1 MRCHS
6 LITDKQLANKQE
18 NMRKTYFKQLMLFS
32 LTVYAVCPS
41 VANANT
47 IRVKSHVT
55 GKIVVT
61 KNHRL
66 EVTGTVTD
74 NFGNPLFGVKVSIKE
89 TGTSVSTDKNGK
101 YKISA
106 VEGDILIFTLNGYLV
121 KEVEANQA
129 LLNISLGESQKRQA
143 TTPVLYGEQ
152 SVTTNLQSTSTV
164 YNNDLI
170 KVPVAGINNAL
181 SGRLAGLYTLQSSGR
196 PGADGTSITVRGN
209 VPLVLVN
216 GVPRDYPSIDPEE
229 IESVTI
235 LKDGLSTVMLGQQS
249 SNSVVMITTRK
260 GEVGKQRISLTA
272 QAGLQSA
279 IKLPQP
285 LGAFDYATLYNEALA
300 NDGKAPRYTAADLN
314 AWATGSDPVFH
325 PDVDW
330 YGTILKPNTV
340 FSRYNLNTYGGGNS
354 TRYFLDVDYLNQ
366 SGILKQDDQNT
377 YSTNTDYKRYLVRTN
392 IDIDITPTTLLN
404 LNLFGRIQNGNQPG
418 GAGANTAIFTTGTT
432 LANFGG
438 NNIFAQLAATPNNA
452 YPIFNPNGSLA
463 GSSDYQTNLWAATT
477 RSGYFYN
484 STRDVSADI
493 SLRKTLDNVT
503 KGLWLKALASFN
515 TSVSENIIRTKQYA
529 VYKLASTNPDVYQKF
544 GVDGQQINLSTNSG
558 QSRNLF
564 VDFSAGLDK
573 TYGNHSINALLK
585 YNSQSAQTANQ
596 IPMIFSNL
604 SGRVDYNY
612 KEKYL
617 AEVALSYSGLNRYEE
632 GNRFGFFYGF
642 GLGWNIAK
650 EDFLK
655 DTKWLNALKV
665 RANYAYTGNAN
676 AGYFAYKQYYVTG
689 GSYNY
694 GTTPTAITGT
704 TEGTLAN
711 ANITWE
717 KANQYNLGIDASLFN
732 NKLSIAA
739 DYFNNENFD
748 LIQTRG
754 RSSALLG
761 TAYPAENIGISR
773 YSGVEFDL
781 KYSNNIGN
789 FNYYI
794 APNVFSLQ
802 KIIQYQDEIDR
813 PYSWMV
819 RTGQREDQTFGYI
832 ADGLFQ
838 NQAEINSSA
847 KIQGY
852 SPVPGDIKYKDL
864 NSDGIINELDIQS
877 LKNNNPVW
885 FYGLNLGFSYKGFD
899 FSALLQGVQNRYVY
913 VSGSTE
919 WAFQNNGLG
928 QAFEQ
933 NLGRWTPATAAI
945 ATQPRLTIGSNPN
958 NEATS
963 SYWLHDGSYVRLKN
977 VELGYTL
984 PKTLTNKLKLA
995 SIRFFVNA
1003 VNAVTLSAYDRVDPE
1018 VYGNGYPLQRV
1029 VNAGLNV
1036 KF

>member
-1 MRCHS
+1 
-6 LITDKQLANKQE
+6 
-18 NMRKTYFKQLMLFS
+18 MRKTYLKQLMLFS
-32 LTVYAVCPS
+32 LTVYAACP
-41 VANANT
+41 ALAYANT
-47 IRVKSHVT
+47 IRVERHVA
-55 GKIVVT
+55 GKN
-61 KNHRL
+61 KGHRL
-66 EVTGTVTD
+66 EVAGTVSD
-74 NFGNPLFGVKVSIKE
+74 NFGNPLFGVSVTIKE
-89 TGTSVSTDKNGK
+89 TGNSVTTNKDGK

-106 VEGDILIFTLNGYLV
+106 VEGDILTFTLNGYLV
-121 KEVEANQA
+121 KEVEVKEA
-129 LLNISLGESQKRQA
+129 LLNVSLSESQKRQA
-143 TTPVLYGEQ
+143 VTPVLYGEQ
-152 SVTTNLQSTSTV
+152 STVTNLQSTSTV
-164 YNNDLI
+164 YNSDLI

-181 SGRLAGLYTLQSSGR
+181 SGRLAGLYTLQSNGR

-209 VPLVLVN
+209 APLVLVN
-216 GVPRDYPSIDPEE
+216 GIPRDYPSIDPEE

-235 LKDGLSTVMLGQQS
+235 LKDGLSTVMLGQQA
-249 SNSVVMITTRK
+249 SNGVIMINTRK

-279 IKLPQP
+279 IKLPKP

-314 AWATGSDPVFH
+314 AWATGSDPIFH

-330 YGTILKPNTV
+330 YSTILKPNTT
-340 FSRYNLNTYGGGNS
+340 FSRYNLNTYGGGNA

-366 SGILKQDDQNT
+366 SGILKQDDERNT

-418 GAGANTAIFTTGTT
+418 GVSASTAIFTTGTT
-432 LANFGG
+432 LSNFGS
-438 NNIFAQLAATPNNA
+438 NNVFSQLASIPNNA
-452 YPIFNPNGSLA
+452 YPVFNPNGSLA
-463 GSSDYQTNLWAATT
+463 GTSDYQTNLWGATT

-484 STRDVSADI
+484 SSRDISADI
-493 SLRKTLDNVT
+493 SLKKTLDNVT

-515 TSVSENIIRTKQYA
+515 HSVSENIIRTKQYA

-544 GVDGQQINLSTNSG
+544 GVDGQQVNLTTNTG

-573 TYGNHSINALLK
+573 TYGNHGISALLK
-585 YNSQSAQTANQ
+585 YNSQSIQGNQ
-596 IPMIFSNL
+596 VVLINNNL
-604 SGRVDYNY
+604 SGRINYNY

-617 AEVALSYSGLNRYEE
+617 AEAALSYSGVNRYVE
-632 GNRFGFFYGF
+632 GQRYGFFYGF
-642 GLGWNIAK
+642 GLGWNMAK

-655 DTKWLNALKV
+655 DIQWLNALKI

-676 AGYFAYKQYYVTG
+676 PGYFAYNQYYVTG
-689 GSYNY
+689 NTYNY
-694 GTTPTAITGT
+694 GAPTPTAITGVA
-704 TEGTLAN
+704 EGTLAN
-711 ANITWE
+711 PHITWE
-717 KANQYNLGIDASLFN
+717 KANQYNVGIDASLFN
-732 NKLSIAA
+732 NKLSVAA
-739 DYFNNENFD
+739 DYFNNKNFD
-748 LIQTRG
+748 LVQTRG

-761 TAYPAENIGISR
+761 TTYPAENIGVSR

-781 KYSNNIGN
+781 KYSNHVGN

-802 KIIQYQDEIDR
+802 KIIEYQDEISR
-813 PYSWMV
+813 PYSWME
-819 RTGQREDQTFGYI
+819 RTGQREDQTFGYV
-832 ADGLFQ
+832 ATGLFQ

-852 SPVPGDIKYKDL
+852 TPVPGDIKYQDL
-864 NSDGIINELDIQS
+864 NNDGIINELDVRA
-877 LKNNNPVW
+877 LKNNNPIW

-933 NLGRWTPATAAI
+933 NLGRWTPATAAT
-945 ATQPRLTIGSNPN
+945 ATQPRLTIGANPN

-984 PKTLTNKLKLA
+984 PKVVTGKLKLA
-995 SIRFFVNA
+995 SVRFFVNA
-1003 VNAVTLSAYDRVDPE
+1003 VNAFTLSAYDRVDPE
-1018 VYGNGYPLQRV
+1018 VYGSGYPLQRV

>member
-1 MRCHS
+1 
-6 LITDKQLANKQE
+6 
-18 NMRKTYFKQLMLFS
+18 MRKTYLKQLMLFS
-32 LTVYAVCPS
+32 LTVYAACP
-41 VANANT
+41 ALAHANT
-47 IRVKSHVT
+47 IRVERHLAGT
-55 GKIVVT
+55 NR
-61 KNHRL
+61 NHRL
-66 EVTGTVTD
+66 EVTGTVSD
-74 NFGNPLFGVKVSIKE
+74 NFGNPLYGVNVTIKE

-106 VEGDILIFTLNGYLV
+106 VEGDILIFALNGYLI
-121 KEVEANQA
+121 KEVEAKQA
-129 LLNISLGESQKRQA
+129 LLNVSLEESQKRQA
-143 TTPVLYGEQ
+143 ATPVLYGEQ
-152 SVTTNLQSTSTV
+152 STVTNLQSTSTV
-164 YNNDLI
+164 YNADLI

-181 SGRLAGLYTLQSSGR
+181 SGRLTGLYTLQSNGR

-209 VPLVLVN
+209 TPLVLVN
-216 GVPRDYPSIDPEE
+216 GIPRDYPSIDPEE

-235 LKDGLSTVMLGQQS
+235 LKDGLSTVMLGQQA
-249 SNSVVMITTRK
+249 SNGVIMITTRK

-279 IKLPQP
+279 IKLPKP

-325 PDVDW
+325 PNVDW
-330 YGTILKPNTV
+330 YSTILKPNTT

-366 SGILKQDDQNT
+366 SGILKQDDERNT

-392 IDIDITPTTLLN
+392 IDIDITPTTFLN

-418 GAGANTAIFTTGTT
+418 GAGANNGIFTTGTT
-432 LANFGG
+432 LSSFGS
-438 NNIFAQLAATPNNA
+438 NNVFAQLAAIPNNA
-452 YPIFNPNGSLA
+452 YPIFNPDQSL
-463 GSSDYQTNLWAATT
+463 GGTSDYQTNLWGATT

-484 STRDVSADI
+484 SSRDISADI
-493 SLRKTLDNVT
+493 SLKKTLDKVT

-515 TSVSENIIRTKQYA
+515 HSVSENIIRTKQYA

-544 GVDGQQINLSTNSG
+544 GIDGQQVNLTTNTG

-573 TYGNHSINALLK
+573 TYGNHGINVLLK
-585 YNSQSAQTANQ
+585 YNSQNIQANQ
-596 IPMIFSNL
+596 IALINNNL
-604 SGRVDYNY
+604 AGRINYNY

-617 AEVALSYSGLNRYEE
+617 AEAALSYSGLNRYAE
-632 GNRFGFFYGF
+632 GHRYGFFYGF

-655 DTKWLNALKV
+655 DTQWLNALKI

-676 AGYFAYKQYYVTG
+676 PGYFAYNQYYVAGNT
-689 GSYNY
+689 YNY
-694 GTTPTAITGT
+694 GAPTPTAIAGT
-704 TEGTLAN
+704 AEGILAN
-711 ANITWE
+711 PHITWE
-717 KANQYNLGIDASLFN
+717 KANQYNVGIDASLFN
-732 NKLSIAA
+732 NKLSVAA
-739 DYFNNENFD
+739 DYFNNKNFD
-748 LIQTRG
+748 LVQTRG

-761 TAYPAENIGISR
+761 TTYPPENIGVSR
-773 YSGVEFDL
+773 YSGLEFDL
-781 KYSNNIGN
+781 KYSNNVGN

-813 PYSWMV
+813 PYSWMQ
-819 RTGQREDQTFGYI
+819 RTGQREDQTFGYV
-832 ADGLFQ
+832 ATGLFQ

-847 KIQGY
+847 KILGY
-852 SPVPGDIKYKDL
+852 TPVPGDIKYQDL
-864 NSDGIINELDIQS
+864 NNDGIINELDIKA
-877 LKNNNPVW
+877 LKNNNPIW

-919 WAFQNNGLG
+919 WAFQNSGLG

-933 NLGRWTPATAAI
+933 NMGRWTPATAAT
-945 ATQPRLTIGSNPN
+945 ATQPRLTIGANPN
-958 NEATS
+958 NEASS

-984 PKTLTNKLKLA
+984 PKGVTNKLKLA
-995 SIRFFVNA
+995 SVRFFVNA
-1003 VNAVTLSAYDRVDPE
+1003 VNAYTLSAYDRVDPE

>member
-1 MRCHS
+1 
-6 LITDKQLANKQE
+6 
-18 NMRKTYFKQLMLFS
+18 MRKTYFKQLMLFS
-32 LTVYAVCPS
+32 LSMYAVCPGM
-41 VANANT
+41 ANAAT
-47 IRVKSHVT
+47 TRVKSHAAD
-55 GKIVVT
+55 KIGFS

-66 EVTGTVTD
+66 DVGGTVTD

-89 TGTSVSTDKNGK
+89 TGNAVTTDKNGK
-101 YKISA
+101 YQISA
-106 VEGDILIFTLNGYLV
+106 VAGDVLIFELNGYLV
-121 KEVEANQA
+121 KETEVNQA
-129 LLNISLGESQKRQA
+129 LLNISLVENDKRQA
-143 TTPVLYGEQ
+143 STPILYGEKPRA
-152 SVTTNLQSTSTV
+152 TNLQSTSTV
-164 YNNDLI
+164 YNSDLI

-209 VPLVLVN
+209 APLVLVN

-235 LKDGLSTVMLGQQS
+235 LKDGLSTVMLGQQA
-249 SNSVVMITTRK
+249 SNGVIMITTRK

-279 IKLPQP
+279 IKLPKP
-285 LGAFDYATLYNEALA
+285 LNAYNYATLYNEALA
-300 NDGKAPRYTAADLN
+300 NDGRAPRYTAADLN
-314 AWATGSDPVFH
+314 AFQTGSDPIFH

-330 YGTILKPNTV
+330 YSTILKPNTT
-340 FSRYNLNTYGGGNS
+340 FSRYNLNTYGGGNA
-354 TRYFLDVDYLNQ
+354 TRYFLDIDYLDQN
-366 SGILKQDDQNT
+366 GILKQDDKNT

-418 GAGANTAIFTTGTT
+418 GAGANSAIFTTGTT
-432 LANFGG
+432 LSNFGG
-438 NNIFAQLAATPNNA
+438 NNVFAQLAAIPNNA
-452 YPIFNPNGSLA
+452 YPVFNPNGSLA

-477 RSGYFYN
+477 QSGYFYN

-493 SLRKTLDNVT
+493 SLKKILDNVT
-503 KGLWLKALASFN
+503 KGLWVRGLASFN

-544 GVDGQQINLSTNSG
+544 GVDGQQINLSTNNG

-564 VDFSAGLDK
+564 VDFSTGLDK
-573 TYGNHSINALLK
+573 KYGNHAFSTLLK
-585 YNSQSAQTANQ
+585 FNSQSAQTANQ
-596 IPMIFSNL
+596 IPMIFNNL
-604 SGRVDYNY
+604 SARVDYNY

-617 AEVALSYSGLNRYEE
+617 AEVALSYSGLNRYQE
-632 GNRFGFFYGF
+632 GSRYGLFYGF
-642 GLGWNIAK
+642 GLGWNLAK

-655 DTKWLNALKV
+655 DTPWLNALKL

-676 AGYFAYKQYYVTG
+676 AGYFAYNQYYVSG
-689 GSYNY
+689 NAYNY
-694 GTTPTAITGT
+694 GTTPTSIAGI

-711 ANITWE
+711 PNITWE
-717 KANQYNLGIDASLFN
+717 KANQYNVGIDASLFN
-732 NKLSIAA
+732 NKLALAA

-748 LIQTRG
+748 LVQTRG
-754 RSSALLG
+754 RSAALLG
-761 TAYPAENIGISR
+761 TNYPAENIGISR
-773 YSGVEFDL
+773 YSGLEFEL
-781 KYSNNIGN
+781 KYNNNIGN
-789 FNYYI
+789 FNYYV

-802 KIIQYQDEIDR
+802 KIIQYQDEINR
-813 PYSWMV
+813 PYPWME

-832 ADGLFQ
+832 ADGLFL

-852 SPVPGDIKYKDL
+852 NPVPGDIKYKDL
-864 NSDGIINELDIQS
+864 NNDGLINELDIKA
-877 LKNNNPVW
+877 LKNNNPIW
-885 FYGLNLGFSYKGFD
+885 FYGLNVGFSYKGFD

-919 WAFQNNGLG
+919 WAFQNGGLG

-933 NLGRWTPATAAI
+933 NLGRWTPSTAAT
-945 ATQPRLTIGSNPN
+945 ATQPRLTIGANPN

-977 VELGYTL
+977 VELGYTV
-984 PKTLTNKLKLA
+984 PKGLTNRLKLA

-1003 VNAVTLSAYDRVDPE
+1003 VNAFTLSAYDRVDPE
-1018 VYGNGYPLQRV
+1018 VYGNGYPLQKV

>member
-1 MRCHS
+1 
-6 LITDKQLANKQE
+6 
-18 NMRKTYFKQLMLFS
+18 MRKTYFKQLMLFS
-32 LTVYAVCPS
+32 LTVCAAGPAVAS
-41 VANANT
+41 AGT
-47 IRVKSHVT
+47 IRVEKHAA
-55 GKIVVT
+55 GKAGT
-61 KNHRL
+61 ALNHRL
-66 EVTGTVTD
+66 EVSGTVSD
-74 NFGNPLFGVKVSIKE
+74 NFGNPLFGVNVSIKE

-121 KEVEANQA
+121 KEVTVKEA
-129 LLNISLGESQKRQA
+129 LLNVTLGENQQRQA
-143 TTPVLYGEQ
+143 STPVLYGEQ
-152 SVTTNLQSTSTV
+152 STTTKLQSTSTV
-164 YNNDLI
+164 YNADLI

-181 SGRLAGLYTLQSSGR
+181 SGRLTGLYTLQSNGR

-209 VPLVLVN
+209 APLVLVN
-216 GVPRDYPSIDPEE
+216 GIPRDYPSIDPEE

-235 LKDGLSTVMLGQQS
+235 LKDGLSTVMLGQQA
-249 SNSVVMITTRK
+249 SNGVIMITTRK

-279 IKLPQP
+279 IKLPKP
-285 LGAFDYATLYNEALA
+285 LGAFDYASLYNEALA
-300 NDGKAPRYTAADLN
+300 NDGKAPRYSAADLN
-314 AWATGSDPVFH
+314 AWSTGSDPVFH
-325 PDVDW
+325 PNVDW
-330 YGTILKPNTV
+330 YDTILKPNTT

-366 SGILKQDDQNT
+366 SGILRQDDERNT

-418 GAGANTAIFTTGTT
+418 GAGANAVIFTTGTT
-432 LANFGG
+432 LANFGS
-438 NNIFAQLAATPNNA
+438 NNVFAQLASIPNNA
-452 YPIFNPNGSLA
+452 YPVFNPNGSL
-463 GSSDYQTNLWAATT
+463 GGTSDYQTNLWGATT

-493 SLRKTLDNVT
+493 SLKKTLDNVT
-503 KGLWLKALASFN
+503 KGLWIKGLASFN
-515 TSVSENIIRTKQYA
+515 TSVAENIIRTKQYA

-544 GVDGQQINLSTNSG
+544 GVDGQQVNLSTNSG

-573 TYGNHSINALLK
+573 HFGSHSLNTLLK
-585 YNSQSAQTANQ
+585 FNSQSAQTGSQ
-596 IPMIFSNL
+596 IPTIFNNL
-604 SGRVDYNY
+604 SARVDYNY
-612 KEKYL
+612 QEKYL
-617 AEVALSYSGLNRYEE
+617 AEVALSYSGLNRYEK
-632 GNRFGFFYGF
+632 GSRYGLFYGF
-642 GLGWNIAK
+642 GLGWNLAK

-655 DTKWLNALKV
+655 DTKWLNALKI

-676 AGYFAYKQYYVTG
+676 AGYFAYNQYYVTG
-689 GSYNY
+689 ASYNY
-694 GTTPTAITGT
+694 GTTPTSIAGIA
-704 TEGTLAN
+704 EGTLAN
-711 ANITWE
+711 PNITWE
-717 KANQYNLGIDASLFN
+717 KASQYNIGIDASLFN
-732 NKLSIAA
+732 NKLSVAA
-739 DYFNNENFD
+739 DYFNNKNFD
-748 LIQTRG
+748 LVQTRG
-754 RSSALLG
+754 RNSALLG

-773 YSGVEFDL
+773 YSGLEFDL
-781 KYSNNIGN
+781 KYSNNAGN

-802 KIIQYQDEIDR
+802 KIIQYQDEISR
-813 PYSWMV
+813 PYPWMQ
-819 RTGQREDQTFGYI
+819 RTGQREDQTFGYV
-832 ADGLFQ
+832 AEGLFQ
-838 NQAEINSSA
+838 SQAEINSSA

-852 SPVPGDIKYKDL
+852 NPVPGDIKYKDL
-864 NSDGIINELDIQS
+864 NNDGIINELDTKA
-877 LKNNNPVW
+877 LKNNNPIW

-919 WAFQNNGLG
+919 WAFQNSGLG

-933 NLGRWTPATAAI
+933 NLGRWTPATAAT

-984 PKTLTNKLKLA
+984 PKGVTNKLKLA
-995 SIRFFVNA
+995 SVRLFVNA
-1003 VNAVTLSAYDRVDPE
+1003 VNAYTLSAYDRVDPE
-1018 VYGNGYPLQRV
+1018 VYGSGYPLQRV

>member
-1 MRCHS
+1 
-6 LITDKQLANKQE
+6 
-18 NMRKTYFKQLMLFS
+18 MRKTYLKQLMLFS
-32 LTVYAVCPS
+32 LTVYTAGP
-41 VANANT
+41 ALAYANT
-47 IRVKSHVT
+47 IRVERHVA
-55 GKIVVT
+55 GKIESR
-61 KNHRL
+61 RL
-66 EVTGTVTD
+66 EVTGTVSD
-74 NFGNPLFGVKVSIKE
+74 NFGNPLFGVNVAIKE

-121 KEVEANQA
+121 KEVEVKEA
-129 LLNISLGESQKRQA
+129 LLNVSLGESQKRQA
-143 TTPVLYGEQ
+143 ATPVLYGEQ
-152 SVTTNLQSTSTV
+152 STVTNLQSTSTV
-164 YNNDLI
+164 YNTDLI

-181 SGRLAGLYTLQSSGR
+181 SGRLAGLYTLQSNGR
-196 PGADGTSITVRGN
+196 PGADGTSVTVRGN
-209 VPLVLVN
+209 TPLVLVN
-216 GVPRDYPSIDPEE
+216 GIPRDYPSIDPEE

-235 LKDGLSTVMLGQQS
+235 LKDGLSTVMLGQQA
-249 SNSVVMITTRK
+249 SNGVIMITTRK

-279 IKLPQP
+279 IKLPKP

-330 YGTILKPNTV
+330 YSTILKPNTT

-366 SGILKQDDQNT
+366 SGILRQDNERNT

-418 GAGANTAIFTTGTT
+418 GVSASTAIFTTGTT
-432 LANFGG
+432 LSNFGS
-438 NNIFAQLAATPNNA
+438 NNVFSQLASIPNNA
-452 YPIFNPNGSLA
+452 YPVFNPNGSL
-463 GSSDYQTNLWAATT
+463 GGTSDYQTNLWGATT

-484 STRDVSADI
+484 SSRDVSADI
-493 SLRKTLDNVT
+493 SLKKTLNNVT
-503 KGLWLKALASFN
+503 KGLWLRGLASFN

-529 VYKLASTNPDVYQKF
+529 VYKLAGTNPDVYQKF
-544 GVDGQQINLSTNSG
+544 GVDGQQVNLSTNTG

-573 TYGNHSINALLK
+573 TFGSHSLNTLLK
-585 YNSQSAQTANQ
+585 FNSQSAQTANQ
-596 IPMIFSNL
+596 IPMIFNNL
-604 SGRVDYNY
+604 SARVDYNY

-617 AEVALSYSGLNRYEE
+617 AEVALSYSGLNRYEK
-632 GNRFGFFYGF
+632 GSRYGLFYGF
-642 GLGWNIAK
+642 GLGWNVAK

-655 DTKWLNALKV
+655 DTKWLNALKI

-676 AGYFAYKQYYVTG
+676 AGYFAYNQYYVSGAT
-689 GSYNY
+689 YNY
-694 GTTPTAITGT
+694 GTTPTAITGVA
-704 TEGTLAN
+704 EGTLAN
-711 ANITWE
+711 PHITWE
-717 KANQYNLGIDASLFN
+717 KANQYNIGIDASLFN
-732 NKLSIAA
+732 NKFSVAA

-748 LIQTRG
+748 LVQTRG
-754 RSSALLG
+754 RNSALLG
-761 TAYPAENIGISR
+761 TAYPLENIGISR

-781 KYSNNIGN
+781 KYSNHVGN
-789 FNYYI
+789 FNYYV
-794 APNVFSLQ
+794 APNIFSLQ
-802 KIIQYQDEIDR
+802 KIIKYQDEIGR
-813 PYSWMV
+813 PYPWME
-819 RTGQREDQTFGYI
+819 RTGQREDQTFGYV

-852 SPVPGDIKYKDL
+852 NPVPGDIKYRDL
-864 NSDGIINELDIQS
+864 NNDGIINELDTRA
-877 LKNNNPVW
+877 LKNNNPIW

-899 FSALLQGVQNRYVY
+899 FSALLQGVQNRYIY
-913 VSGSTE
+913 VSGITE

-933 NLGRWTPATAAI
+933 NLGRWTPATAST

-984 PKTLTNKLKLA
+984 PKGLTNKLKLA
-995 SIRFFVNA
+995 SVRLFVNG
-1003 VNAVTLSAYDRVDPE
+1003 VNLYTLSAYDKVDPE
-1018 VYGNGYPLQRV
+1018 VFGSGYPLQKV

>member
-1 MRCHS
+1 
-6 LITDKQLANKQE
+6 
-18 NMRKTYFKQLMLFS
+18 MRKTYLKQLMLFS
-32 LTVYAVCPS
+32 LTVYTAGP
-41 VANANT
+41 ALAYANT
-47 IRVKSHVT
+47 IRVERHVA
-55 GKIVVT
+55 GKIESR
-61 KNHRL
+61 RL
-66 EVTGTVTD
+66 EVTGTVSD
-74 NFGNPLFGVKVSIKE
+74 NFGNPLFGVNVAIKE

-121 KEVEANQA
+121 KEVEVKEA
-129 LLNISLGESQKRQA
+129 LLNVSLGESQKRQA
-143 TTPVLYGEQ
+143 ATPVLYGEQ
-152 SVTTNLQSTSTV
+152 STVTNLQSTSTV
-164 YNNDLI
+164 YNTDLI

-181 SGRLAGLYTLQSSGR
+181 SGRLAGLYTLQSNGR
-196 PGADGTSITVRGN
+196 PGADGTSVTVRGN
-209 VPLVLVN
+209 TPLVLVN
-216 GVPRDYPSIDPEE
+216 GIPRDYPSIDPEE

-235 LKDGLSTVMLGQQS
+235 LKDGLSTVMLGQQA
-249 SNSVVMITTRK
+249 SNGVIMITTRK

-279 IKLPQP
+279 IKLPKP
-285 LGAFDYATLYNEALA
+285 LGAFDYATLYNEALT

-330 YGTILKPNTV
+330 YSTILKPNTT

-366 SGILKQDDQNT
+366 SGILRQDNERNT

-418 GAGANTAIFTTGTT
+418 GVSASTAIFTTGTT
-432 LANFGG
+432 LSNFGS
-438 NNIFAQLAATPNNA
+438 NNVFSQLASIPNNA
-452 YPIFNPNGSLA
+452 YPVFNPNGSL
-463 GSSDYQTNLWAATT
+463 GGTSDYQTNLWGATT

-484 STRDVSADI
+484 SSRDVSADI
-493 SLRKTLDNVT
+493 SLKKTLNNVT
-503 KGLWLKALASFN
+503 KGLWLRGLASFN

-529 VYKLASTNPDVYQKF
+529 VYKLAGTNPDVYQKF
-544 GVDGQQINLSTNSG
+544 GVDGQQVNLSTNTG

-564 VDFSAGLDK
+564 VDFSAGLNK
-573 TYGNHSINALLK
+573 TFGSHSLNTLLK
-585 YNSQSAQTANQ
+585 FNSQSAQTANQ
-596 IPMIFSNL
+596 IPMIFNNL
-604 SGRVDYNY
+604 SARVDYNY

-617 AEVALSYSGLNRYEE
+617 AEVALSYSGLNRYEK
-632 GNRFGFFYGF
+632 GSRYGLFYGF
-642 GLGWNIAK
+642 GLGWNVAK

-655 DTKWLNALKV
+655 DTKWLNALKI

-676 AGYFAYKQYYVTG
+676 AGYFAYNQYYVSGAT
-689 GSYNY
+689 YNY
-694 GTTPTAITGT
+694 GTTPTAITGVA
-704 TEGTLAN
+704 EGTLAN
-711 ANITWE
+711 PHITWE
-717 KANQYNLGIDASLFN
+717 KANQYNIGIDASLFN
-732 NKLSIAA
+732 NKFSVAA

-748 LIQTRG
+748 LVQTRG
-754 RSSALLG
+754 RNSALLG
-761 TAYPAENIGISR
+761 TAYPLENIGISR

-781 KYSNNIGN
+781 KYSNHVGN
-789 FNYYI
+789 FNYYV
-794 APNVFSLQ
+794 APNIFSLQ
-802 KIIQYQDEIDR
+802 KIIKYQDEIGR
-813 PYSWMV
+813 PYPWME
-819 RTGQREDQTFGYI
+819 RTGQREDQTFGYV

-852 SPVPGDIKYKDL
+852 NPVPGDIKYRDL
-864 NSDGIINELDIQS
+864 NNDGIINELDTRA
-877 LKNNNPVW
+877 LKNNNPIW

-899 FSALLQGVQNRYVY
+899 FSALLQGVQNRYIY
-913 VSGSTE
+913 VSGITE

-933 NLGRWTPATAAI
+933 NLGRWTPATAST

-984 PKTLTNKLKLA
+984 PKGLTNKLKLT
-995 SIRFFVNA
+995 SVRLFVNG
-1003 VNAVTLSAYDRVDPE
+1003 VNLYTLSAYDKVDPE
-1018 VYGNGYPLQRV
+1018 VFGSGYPLQKV